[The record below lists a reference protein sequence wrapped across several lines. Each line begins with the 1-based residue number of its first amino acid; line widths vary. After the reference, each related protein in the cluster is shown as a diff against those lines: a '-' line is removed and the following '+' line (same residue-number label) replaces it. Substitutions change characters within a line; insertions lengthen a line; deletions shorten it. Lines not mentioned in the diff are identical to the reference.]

1 MFYSDPFVNHYKS
14 REVDHY
20 NFYFYENAFTEE
32 ELGYIIDWGE
42 STDLQPGEI
51 GSDTTLNVVS
61 EIRQSEIGWIEFQE
75 GTQWIFDKLAYYALD
90 ANQEMNWN
98 FNLMGFGDEMQYTKY
113 YGTNKGHYSWHGD
126 VGPGVSHRKLSL
138 VLQLTDPSEYEG
150 GELEISIG
158 SRTLTVPKLKNSL
171 AVFPS
176 FVLHRVL
183 PVTQGERRS
192 LVTWISGQN
201 YM

>member
-14 REVDHY
+14 QEVDHY

-42 STDLQPGEI
+42 SSDLQPGEI
-51 GSDTTLNVVS
+51 GSDTTQNVVS

-90 ANQEMNWN
+90 ANKEMNWN

-158 SRTLTVPKLKNSL
+158 SRTLTVPKVKNSL

>member
-1 MFYSDPFVNHYKS
+1 
-14 REVDHY
+14 
-20 NFYFYENAFTEE
+20 
-32 ELGYIIDWGE
+32 
-42 STDLQPGEI
+42 
-51 GSDTTLNVVS
+51 
-61 EIRQSEIGWIEFQE
+61 
-75 GTQWIFDKLAYYALD
+75 
-90 ANQEMNWN
+90 
-98 FNLMGFGDEMQYTKY
+98 MGFGDEMQYTKY

-158 SRTLTVPKLKNSL
+158 SRTLTVPKVKNSL

>member
-32 ELGYIIDWGE
+32 ELEYIIEWGE

-51 GSDTTLNVVS
+51 GSDTTENVVS

-75 GTQWIFDKLAYYALD
+75 NTQWIFDKLAYYALD
-90 ANQEMNWN
+90 ANKEMNWN

-158 SRTLTVPKLKNSL
+158 SRTLTVPKIKNSL